1 MCDGFVEDLL
11 LVSEAYCLD
20 GKPRSEEAAVDF
32 EGCVEASVERP
43 EDAPGACCGGGCCC
57 DEDEDDVACIEP
69 LLLAVMSV
77 DEPAMALLLL
87 GVRRLTMLAGAE
99 NLAVVGGGRPFAR
112 MDEAVD
118 VSRSCVHVDPVC
130 FNPSQ
135 STCDSRSLLR

>member
-1 MCDGFVEDLL
+1 MD
-11 LVSEAYCLD
+11 
-20 GKPRSEEAAVDF
+20 
-32 EGCVEASVERP
+32 RP
-43 EDAPGACCGGGCCC
+43 EDAPCGGCCG
-57 DEDEDDVACIEP
+57 DEDDAACDGP
-69 LLLAVMSV
+69 LLLAVVV
-77 DEPAMALLLL
+77 DDEPEPAMALLLL